1 MSENKHKPQI
11 IARESAIK
19 ILYQMKMNNAS
30 LDEMMFSFVEKRPYD
45 GKLLEKILD
54 EYENNK
60 DKIVNLL
67 NNKNNISFDNIPILD
82 LCIIQLSVCEY
93 MFVNKTKNII
103 INEYINIA
111 KKYSSPKMYTFLN
124 KILDNTL

>member
-1 MSENKHKPQI
+1 MSENKHKPQV

-30 LDEMMFSFVEKRPYD
+30 LDEMMLSFVEKRPYD

-103 INEYINIA
+103 ITEYINIA